1 MFGIDVSRHQG
12 NIDWS
17 KVKKDFAIIKITN
30 KGNVVEDKFEQN
42 YKGCIDNNIPIGGYK
57 YVYATT
63 VNEARAEAEGMLKVL
78 NGRKI
83 PYGIWIDMEDETIRP
98 IGKQALSAVILEEAE
113 ILKAAG
119 YDVGIYCNLDWYKNV
134 LDSKM
139 LESNYP
145 FWIARYPKVDNGTYN
160 ENSTL
165 SPKSFAV
172 AWQYSSK
179 GKVDGINGNVD
190 MDVLFVPIEEVFGK
204 KVEYMK
210 VVIGSARCDENG
222 KLTGGKAGDQTGKE
236 VSTQTFYMHSKGW
249 IGLRAKDSALAEK
262 LAKGMQIACDNSN
275 LGYDQNERLG
285 VVRKGIETKVKT
297 ECDCSSLV
305 RAVLK
310 YAGVE
315 VTNFTTATEKAIIM
329 ATGLFDE
336 VKINSAA
343 DVTNGMI
350 LVTKSKGH
358 TAIVVSGATEKKEE
372 KKSNPYTP
380 SRITLFKGSA
390 GNNVR
395 WLQTE
400 LNNRGYNC
408 GKVDGSFGDK
418 TEKAVK
424 AFQKANG
431 LKQDGICGPKT
442 LAKLY

>member
-1 MFGIDVSRHQG
+1 
-12 NIDWS
+12 
-17 KVKKDFAIIKITN
+17 
-30 KGNVVEDKFEQN
+30 
-42 YKGCIDNNIPIGGYK
+42 
-57 YVYATT
+57 
-63 VNEARAEAEGMLKVL
+63 
-78 NGRKI
+78 
-83 PYGIWIDMEDETIRP
+83 
-98 IGKQALSAVILEEAE
+98 
-113 ILKAAG
+113 
-119 YDVGIYCNLDWYKNV
+119 
-134 LDSKM
+134 
-139 LESNYP
+139 
-145 FWIARYPKVDNGTYN
+145 
-160 ENSTL
+160 
-165 SPKSFAV
+165 
-172 AWQYSSK
+172 
-179 GKVDGINGNVD
+179 
-190 MDVLFVPIEEVFGK
+190 
-204 KVEYMK
+204 
-210 VVIGSARCDENG
+210 
-222 KLTGGKAGDQTGKE
+222 
-236 VSTQTFYMHSKGW
+236 MHSKGW

-262 LAKGMQIACDNSN
+262 LAKGMQIACDNPN
-275 LGYDQNERLG
+275 IGYDQNERLG
-285 VVRKGIETKVKT
+285 VVRNGIETKVKT

-350 LVTKSKGH
+350 LVTKTKGH
-358 TAIVVSGATEKKEE
+358 TVIVVSGATEKKEE

-390 GNNVR
+390 GNKVR